1 MMNNHSTR
9 WVLAIGLLA
18 LVGGACGGGGSDDSG
33 AATDKA
39 GWQKKYSAVIAS
51 VSDDIDRS
59 VQALNAGQ
67 QPVVRSACGQLQ
79 EDLGDAHKA
88 VPVPDGTV
96 DAALRSALAASDTA
110 AKTCA
115 EGARV
120 ATSAALVEQA
130 QREMKTA
137 RDTYSAAQDAITAWK

>member
-9 WVLAIGLLA
+9 FGIALLFVALLA
-18 LVGGACGGGGSDDSG
+18 VACGGGDSDG
-33 AATDKA
+33 GTAANKA
-39 GWQKKYSAVIAS
+39 DWEKRYASIVKS

-67 QPVVRSACGQLQ
+67 QPVVRSECAQLQ
-79 EDLGDAHKA
+79 EDLVEARKA
-88 VPVPDGTV
+88 VPVPDSTV
-96 DAALRSALAASDTA
+96 DAKLRSAFDATGTA
-110 AKTCA
+110 AKTCT

-120 ATSAALVEQA
+120 ANNADLVEQA

-137 RDTYSAAQDAITAWK
+137 RTSYSAAQDAIAAWD